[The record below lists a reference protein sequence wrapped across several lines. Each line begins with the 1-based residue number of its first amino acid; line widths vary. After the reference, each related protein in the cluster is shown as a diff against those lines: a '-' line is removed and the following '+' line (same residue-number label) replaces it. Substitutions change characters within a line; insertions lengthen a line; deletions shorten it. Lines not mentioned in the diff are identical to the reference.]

1 MSINIKDRFSF
12 RVWDIHKNRY
22 LGQGIHSSEL
32 EEEEAIQIH
41 FPTHINPS
49 YLLACDDYQVIEQ
62 CTGLRDKNGKLI
74 FDGDILRSPYGA
86 IRTVRWVSNAGCFMS
101 FPQETMSGPVLASAF
116 NVSVIVGNVH
126 EGIKEKK

>member
-1 MSINIKDRFSF
+1 MNIKIKDRFKF
-12 RVWDIHKNRY
+12 RVWDSHKNRY
-22 LGQGIHSSEL
+22 LGQGPCTGL
-32 EEEEAIQIH
+32 EEDGE
-41 FPTHINPS
+41 TS
-49 YLLACDDYQVIEQ
+49 YLRALEDYHVIEQ

-74 FDGDILRSPYGA
+74 FEGDILRSPYGA